1 MPTVKV
7 LELMGES
14 NKSWEDAVN
23 EVVKDASQ
31 SVKDIRSLYVQDMS
45 VSVKDGKVDKFRV
58 SCKLSFGVKG
68 T

>member
-1 MPTVKV
+1 MTTVKI

-14 NKSWEDAVN
+14 ATSWEDAVKD
-23 EVVKDASQ
+23 VVKDASQ
-31 SVKDIRSLYVQDMS
+31 SVKDIRSVYIQDMS
-45 VSVKDGKVDKFRV
+45 VSVKDGKVDKYRV